1 MLQVFSVMV
10 GAFLLMSTAFAHS
23 TKEGTLPEDGA
34 ELQVAPA
41 EISILFD
48 EAATLTRVALTH
60 SHGEDS
66 DETRLDA
73 PRIAA
78 DTATLDAPDLG
89 PGTYTVDWRALSA
102 DGHPV
107 NGSFSYTV
115 TGD

>member
-1 MLQVFSVMV
+1 MLRLFGVLL
-10 GAFLLMSTAFAHS
+10 GALAIASTALAHS
-23 TKEGTLPEDGA
+23 TKEGTVPEDGA
-34 ELQVAPA
+34 VLAVAPS

-73 PRIAA
+73 PRIAT

>member
-1 MLQVFSVMV
+1 MLRVFSVMV
-10 GAFLLMSTAFAHS
+10 GASLLVSTALAHS
-23 TKEGTLPEDGA
+23 SKEGTMPEDGA
-34 ELQVAPA
+34 VLEVAPA

-60 SHGEDS
+60 SHGDVS

-73 PRIAA
+73 PRDATDA
-78 DTATLDAPDLG
+78 ATLEAPDLG
-89 PGTYTVDWRALSA
+89 PGTYTVDWRALSS